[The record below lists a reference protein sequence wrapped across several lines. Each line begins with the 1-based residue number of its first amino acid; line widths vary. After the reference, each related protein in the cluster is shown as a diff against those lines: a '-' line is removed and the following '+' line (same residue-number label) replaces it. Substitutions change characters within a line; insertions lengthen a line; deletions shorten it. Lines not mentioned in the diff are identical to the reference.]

1 MEKNQARSRLK
12 PKKEP
17 LFKKYLHYIFSLLI
31 ALFFYLLI
39 YLLLTNIYPSQI
51 QNFIFN
57 NSYLPLFLL
66 ISIANFFFFTFLLLN
81 KKHGFI
87 IAFIIDL
94 ILYFRISHIYFNAAS
109 FLVIF
114 FISLGLILL
123 AFPPRLFYNR
133 HIIILDEK

>member
-12 PKKEP
+12 PKKDS
-17 LFKKYLHYIFSLLI
+17 LLKRYLHYVFCLLI
-31 ALFFYLLI
+31 ALFAYFLI
-39 YLLLTNIYPSQI
+39 YLLLTKVYPNQI
-51 QNFIFN
+51 QNFIFK

-87 IAFIIDL
+87 IAFIINL

-114 FISLGLILL
+114 LISLGLILL
-123 AFPPRLFYNR
+123 AFPPRLFYN
-133 HIIILDEK
+133 KT